1 MEITI
6 KCNECDALQ
15 TVDHDEDY
23 YECNECGTDSLSIIA
38 IDGDEVEL
46 ESDIISGT
54 NGSGRLEDYL
64 EYVNHVGDDTLER
77 FEDNLRGVFDRDSEK
92 DESLVDMFLDSRG
105 IPEDIIPY
113 LDTDLIAR
121 DMRYDFYDFTGTNGK
136 NYLVW
141 AY

>member
-15 TVDHDEDY
+15 TVDHDEDH
-23 YECNECGTDSLSIIA
+23 YECNESGIDSLSIIA
-38 IDGDEVEL
+38 LDGNEVEL
-46 ESDIISGT
+46 DSDIISET

-64 EYVNHVGDDTLER
+64 EYVNYVGDDTLER

-121 DMRYDFYDFTGTNGK
+121 DMRHDFYDFMGTNGK
-136 NYLVW
+136 FYLVW